1 MADHNTVHGVNLT
14 KEKRRTVKPFQGY
27 MTLQI
32 SEVLITSRDSLLHI
46 MKLWDYKLFKAM
58 IF

>member
-46 MKLWDYKLFKAM
+46 MKL
-58 IF
+58 